1 MPDISLRLS
10 KQKKELASNYA
21 KLHGQTLSDVFK
33 KAFFEKLE
41 DEHDLKLI
49 KEFEKKADY
58 LKTFTLPEVENELG
72 L

>member
-1 MPDISLRLS
+1 MPNISLRLS
-10 KQKKELASNYA
+10 EQEKELASNYA

-49 KEFEKKADY
+49 KEFEKEADH
-58 LKTFTLPEVENELG
+58 LKTFTLSQAEKELG